1 MSFSIN
7 KILAWFVV
15 STKMATLLFQIDLFQ
30 TLQTNV
36 IYYRGIGHALQTIV
50 QEEGILGLYKGLEA
64 TLLV

>member
-15 STKMATLLFQIDLFQ
+15 STKMATLLFQ
-30 TLQTNV
+30 TLQINV

-50 QEEGILGLYKGLEA
+50 QEEGILGLYKGLGA